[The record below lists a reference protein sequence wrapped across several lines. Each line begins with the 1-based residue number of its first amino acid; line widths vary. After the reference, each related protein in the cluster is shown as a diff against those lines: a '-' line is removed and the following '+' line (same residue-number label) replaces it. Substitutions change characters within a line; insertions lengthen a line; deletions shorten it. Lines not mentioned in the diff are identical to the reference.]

1 MLIKQIILN
10 KKNPNKVQFHSI
22 RNEVLI
28 MIRKTLYLCEMCKKH
43 FDEPN
48 VFKGNHC
55 EYNVCPHC
63 NSKWITQPCF
73 INSR

>member
-1 MLIKQIILN
+1 
-10 KKNPNKVQFHSI
+10 
-22 RNEVLI
+22 